1 MRTSNTESP
10 VSRDSA
16 AISRIMVPAHAV
28 HVSRDDSSFGLF
40 NPYLKLICKTRT
52 LLHNYSNMTAHVVP
66 EIEQIDLQVQTC
78 LRSTMYEITMNAMSV
93 SSAEAL
99 RQGSILGLLIHLLNI
114 NDLPFL
120 IIKSSKPIW
129 MILVYCIL
137 KPILQS

>member
-1 MRTSNTESP
+1 
-10 VSRDSA
+10 
-16 AISRIMVPAHAV
+16 
-28 HVSRDDSSFGLF
+28 
-40 NPYLKLICKTRT
+40 
-52 LLHNYSNMTAHVVP
+52 
-66 EIEQIDLQVQTC
+66 
-78 LRSTMYEITMNAMSV
+78 MYEITMNAMSV